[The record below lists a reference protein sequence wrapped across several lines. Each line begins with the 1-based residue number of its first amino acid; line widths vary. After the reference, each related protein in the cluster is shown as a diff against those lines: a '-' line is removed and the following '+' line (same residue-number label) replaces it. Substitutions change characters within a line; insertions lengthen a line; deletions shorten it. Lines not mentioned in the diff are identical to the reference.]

1 LSLSGK
7 QQRYGRGSLVLVV
20 RRMPGKRR
28 EETKKGKKMNQIRI
42 IKFKDW
48 DEYLTKVN
56 ELSLKEGLEPVLIL
70 EKGYFGRGLKDEHT
84 LLMKYNK

>member
-1 LSLSGK
+1 
-7 QQRYGRGSLVLVV
+7 
-20 RRMPGKRR
+20 
-28 EETKKGKKMNQIRI
+28 MNQIRI

-70 EKGYFGRGLKDEHT
+70 EKEYFGRGLKDEHT
-84 LLMKYNK
+84 LLMKYK